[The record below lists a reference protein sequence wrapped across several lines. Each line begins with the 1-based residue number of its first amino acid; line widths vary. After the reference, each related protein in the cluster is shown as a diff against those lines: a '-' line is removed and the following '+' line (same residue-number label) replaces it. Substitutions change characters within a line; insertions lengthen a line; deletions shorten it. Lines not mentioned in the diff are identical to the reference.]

1 MYVRFKLEILK
12 IVNLEFELSSSPFTP
27 FKKKEEKTDEKP
39 IQEDT
44 TDTKSS

>member
-12 IVNLEFELSSSPFTP
+12 IVNLEFELSSLPFE
-27 FKKKEEKTDEKP
+27 KKEEKPDEKT

>member
-12 IVNLEFELSSSPFTP
+12 IVNLEFELYSSP
-27 FKKKEEKTDEKP
+27 FKKKEEKTDGKP